1 MQHLL
6 HGAELDSGLQRFSKK
21 ENPENAAPDSV
32 PLPWLNRTL
41 VVVFV
46 ICIVCLFVLKRYL
59 EAGKM
64 ALIKGSTSKSQSFYR
79 GMVKD
84 GDRRITKSS

>member
-21 ENPENAAPDSV
+21 ENPENAARDSV

-46 ICIVCLFVLKRYL
+46 ICLCSPFPRDVPFLYCLFVCLF
-59 EAGKM
+59 
-64 ALIKGSTSKSQSFYR
+64 
-79 GMVKD
+79 
-84 GDRRITKSS
+84 

>member
-1 MQHLL
+1 MFH
-6 HGAELDSGLQRFSKK
+6 F
-21 ENPENAAPDSV
+21 
-32 PLPWLNRTL
+32 
-41 VVVFV
+41 F
-46 ICIVCLFVLKRYL
+46 IVCLFVLKRYL